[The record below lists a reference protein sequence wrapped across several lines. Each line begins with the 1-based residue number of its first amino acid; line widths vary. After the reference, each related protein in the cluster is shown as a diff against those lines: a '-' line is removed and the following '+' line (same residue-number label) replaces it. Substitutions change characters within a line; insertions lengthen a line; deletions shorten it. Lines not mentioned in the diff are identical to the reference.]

1 MRQLFFFLFL
11 AARALPAAAQ
21 DENIDTFQY
30 RQNGV
35 DILFQGVMVKSND
48 ELRRIELF
56 DAMYPVTIVPR
67 PVLQKAIGIGNRQ
80 SILADSLTQAVL
92 RLQYQDQLNTLE
104 IEKKDKIIE
113 YQKQFIAFSDSTNQ
127 MLNKSIGALNLQL
140 SECRKVATEANKRQ
154 TGGKFWSVLI
164 GGGLGFGL
172 GAVLGILVAK

>member
-1 MRQLFFFLFL
+1 
-11 AARALPAAAQ
+11 
-21 DENIDTFQY
+21 
-30 RQNGV
+30 
-35 DILFQGVMVKSND
+35 VKSND
-48 ELRRIELF
+48 ELHQIELF

-67 PVLQKAIGIGNRQ
+67 PVLQKAVGIGNRQ

-154 TGGKFWSVLI
+154 TGGKFWGALI

>member
-1 MRQLFFFLFL
+1 MKQLFLLLFL
-11 AARALPAAAQ
+11 AACASTAAAQ

-48 ELRRIELF
+48 ELRQIELF

-92 RLQYQDQLNTLE
+92 RLQYQDQLNALE

-127 MLNKSIGALNLQL
+127 MLNRSIGALNLQL

>member
-1 MRQLFFFLFL
+1 MKYLILFL
-11 AARALPAAAQ
+11 LFAGCMMQAAAQ

-35 DILFQGVMVKSND
+35 DIFFQGVMVKSNA
-48 ELRRIELF
+48 ELREIELF
-56 DAMYPVTIVPR
+56 DAMYPISIVPR
-67 PVLQKAIGIGNRQ
+67 PVLQKAIAIGNSQ
-80 SILADSLTQAVL
+80 SILADSLSQAVL
-92 RLQYQDQLNTLE
+92 HLEYQDKLNALE

-127 MLNKSIGALNLQL
+127 LLNRSIGALNTQL

-164 GGGLGFGL
+164 GGGIGFGL